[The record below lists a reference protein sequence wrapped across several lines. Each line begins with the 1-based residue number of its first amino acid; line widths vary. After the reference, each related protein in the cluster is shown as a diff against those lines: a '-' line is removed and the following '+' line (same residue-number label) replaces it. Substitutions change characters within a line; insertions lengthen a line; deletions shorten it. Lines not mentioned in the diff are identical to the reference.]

1 MVSLTSV
8 LPDNNADKAKQQGG
22 AAASIFS
29 DDTGNLR
36 FVNLVVQRPIFV
48 FVCTLS
54 ICMLLTAV
62 LLRVV
67 FANGNPI
74 TDDQAM
80 YDVNDP
86 RSIAWDSI
94 RLARREIDS
103 QFSDAASATVSAR
116 SSSSSGGGGDSE
128 IRQQELPGDFTYWVF

>member
-1 MVSLTSV
+1 MLSQPASHLTVTWTAALASHCNEMVSLTSV
-8 LPDNNADKAKQQGG
+8 LPDNNADKAKQQSG

-29 DDTGNLR
+29 DDRGNLR
-36 FVNLVVQRPIFV
+36 FVKLVVQKPIFV

-54 ICMLLTAV
+54 TCMLLTAV

-86 RSIAWDSI
+86 RSIA
-94 RLARREIDS
+94 
-103 QFSDAASATVSAR
+103 
-116 SSSSSGGGGDSE
+116 
-128 IRQQELPGDFTYWVF
+128 